1 MGLLQSIRGDIQA
14 AKDRDPAATST
25 LEVIF
30 TYPGF
35 HARQLHRLAHTLH
48 NGGLRLPARLISHL
62 GRAVTGIE
70 IHPGARIGERFFI
83 DHGMGV
89 VIGETTV
96 IGDNCHLYQGVTMGG
111 TSTKRAKRHPTLGK
125 GVVVGAGAKV
135 IGAVTIGDGAKIG
148 AGSVVVTNVPPNAT
162 VVGVPGHIVAY
173 VDPGD
178 ETILKLPD
186 PEWDVIQRLETRVAE
201 LEQRIARAG
210 GREEERALV
219 RGGRVRREAVQHPEP
234 PPGGVRP
241 RRGRGEDV
249 RLRAEPLRPLPRRPR
264 HELHHLRCP
273 PPLPGVPR
281 PQGPPRPELHRYR
294 GQHHQPRPR
303 RRPHHRRDGGGAHPE
318 VLRRTWRRSTS

>member
-1 MGLLQSIRGDIQA
+1 VGLLQSIRGDIQA

-35 HARQLHRLAHTLH
+35 HARQLHRLAHGMH
-48 NGGLRLPARLISHL
+48 RRGLRLPARLVSHL
-62 GRAVTGIE
+62 GRALTGIE

-111 TSTKRAKRHPTLGK
+111 TSTKRAKRHPTLGE

-173 VDPGD
+173 ADPGD
-178 ETILKLPD
+178 ETVLRLPD
-186 PEWDVIQRLETRVAE
+186 PEWDVIQRLEARVAE
-201 LEQRIARAG
+201 LEQRIAEVESGNKNVPSAV
-210 GREEERALV
+210 EEE
-219 RGGRVRREAVQHPEP
+219 
-234 PPGGVRP
+234 
-241 RRGRGEDV
+241 
-249 RLRAEPLRPLPRRPR
+249 
-264 HELHHLRCP
+264 
-273 PPLPGVPR
+273 
-281 PQGPPRPELHRYR
+281 
-294 GQHHQPRPR
+294 
-303 RRPHHRRDGGGAHPE
+303 
-318 VLRRTWRRSTS
+318 

>member
-48 NGGLRLPARLISHL
+48 NRGLRLPARLISHL
-62 GRAVTGIE
+62 GRALTGIE

-89 VIGETTV
+89 VIGETSV
-96 IGDNCHLYQGVTMGG
+96 IGDNCHLFQGVTLGG

-135 IGAVTIGDGAKIG
+135 IGAVTLGDGAKIG

-173 VDPGD
+173 ADPGD

-186 PEWDVIQRLETRVAE
+186 PEWDVIQRLEARVAE
-201 LEQRIARAG
+201 LEQRIAELEG
-210 GREEERALV
+210 GKKNVPSSVEEE
-219 RGGRVRREAVQHPEP
+219 
-234 PPGGVRP
+234 
-241 RRGRGEDV
+241 
-249 RLRAEPLRPLPRRPR
+249 
-264 HELHHLRCP
+264 
-273 PPLPGVPR
+273 
-281 PQGPPRPELHRYR
+281 
-294 GQHHQPRPR
+294 
-303 RRPHHRRDGGGAHPE
+303 
-318 VLRRTWRRSTS
+318 